1 VGPATAGTACTAAT
15 EEDRFLII
23 GVRVPN
29 GLLTAEQVE
38 AVGCISQRFGRDARD
53 VTDRQ
58 NLPAPLDPHRGRL
71 PDLAGLVVPGGFSD
85 GTGEGRVV
93 VCDVSDDSAA
103 TPSLE
108 MTGA

>member
-1 VGPATAGTACTAAT
+1 MGPATAGTACAPAT
-15 EEDRFLII
+15 EEDGFLII
-23 GVRVPN
+23 RVRVPN

-58 NLPAPLDPHRGRL
+58 NLQLHWIRIEDVSQICPVWWCDARFP
-71 PDLAGLVVPGGFSD
+71 D
-85 GTGEGRVV
+85 GTGEGRLVV
-93 VCDVSDDSAA
+93 FDVSDDSAA
-103 TPSLE
+103 TPSVE